1 MNPQTSLLHVC
12 FFPGFPL
19 TKQHLQTPR
28 HGGFGWMEFAVQNP
42 NISSLERAI
51 RNAVQ
56 TVRSRSLPRGSGGS
70 RNTFQKHG
78 DDVVEI
84 QTGVMY

>member
-1 MNPQTSLLHVC
+1 
-12 FFPGFPL
+12 
-19 TKQHLQTPR
+19 
-28 HGGFGWMEFAVQNP
+28 MEFAVQNP